1 MKKSVSVGVVLSA
14 VVCLAY
20 GCSSDD
26 DDNGSQHAGAAGKGG
41 SGAKGG
47 AGGSSA
53 KGGNAGKGGTAGG
66 GQGGTAGRGGS
77 SGRAGRGGSAGLGG
91 DSSGGGVGGGD
102 GGYCASEQP
111 SAPLAQCPAVA
122 GGEQRTVDTS
132 CSFEDTCRELD
143 CGGTWSQFTEAGCR
157 KTTCDATSA
166 CATGERCLSVLIV
179 GNWDCYPSIYEG
191 CDVSDCSCSCTQTD
205 DCRHPAF
212 CQPASEFTEPFD
224 CPSAGCVEAETFVNA
239 LEAYTSGL
247 DPDHLSDADKSVV
260 ACQRKAQRELDACNG
275 GGGAGAGG
283 QAGAGA
289 GGIAGQSNG
298 GQAGG

>member
-26 DDNGSQHAGAAGKGG
+26 DDNGSPHAGAAGKGG

-91 DSSGGGVGGGD
+91 DSSGGGGSD

>member
-1 MKKSVSVGVVLSA
+1 
-14 VVCLAY
+14 
-20 GCSSDD
+20 
-26 DDNGSQHAGAAGKGG
+26 
-41 SGAKGG
+41 
-47 AGGSSA
+47 
-53 KGGNAGKGGTAGG
+53 
-66 GQGGTAGRGGS
+66 
-77 SGRAGRGGSAGLGG
+77 
-91 DSSGGGVGGGD
+91 
-102 GGYCASEQP
+102 
-111 SAPLAQCPAVA
+111 
-122 GGEQRTVDTS
+122 
-132 CSFEDTCRELD
+132 
-143 CGGTWSQFTEAGCR
+143 
-157 KTTCDATSA
+157 
-166 CATGERCLSVLIV
+166 LSVLIV